1 MKRMKTVLAAGL
13 IAFINL
19 AAITDVVEVNP
30 SEFHI
35 KFVKHAIIT
44 NADFKFRTTLQTLVR
59 KTFQTCSHIIDFT
72 LDHFADGKRQ
82 IVKCLGKSW

>member
-1 MKRMKTVLAAGL
+1 MKPVWAAGL
-13 IAFINL
+13 ITFINL
-19 AAITDVVEVNP
+19 TAITDVVEINP
-30 SEFHI
+30 AKFHI
-35 KFVKHAIIT
+35 EFVKHAVIT

-59 KTFQTCSHIIDFT
+59 KTFQTCSHIINFT